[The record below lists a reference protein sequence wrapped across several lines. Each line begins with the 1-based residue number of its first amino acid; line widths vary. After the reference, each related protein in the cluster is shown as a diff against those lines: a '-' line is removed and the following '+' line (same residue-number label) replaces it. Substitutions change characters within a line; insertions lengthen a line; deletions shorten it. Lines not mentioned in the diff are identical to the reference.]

1 MGKWYKRLFV
11 VSAFLALGTVL
22 AGAASADIF
31 DLASGWP
38 HPNKYGYM
46 RELFTGAYPVVNDT
60 VDLLI
65 VDDRVMGDGMT
76 GDDDHIYV
84 PAATAVTFHITSLD
98 ANYLVKIKSTGNSDP
113 LLEVAVSGNGEGAG
127 ALTRGLGLKEVK
139 DLLVFKEGKYKVC
152 TGISVVPQG

>member
-1 MGKWYKRLFV
+1 MRKLYKKLFI
-11 VSAFLALGTVL
+11 VSALLALGTVL

-38 HPNKYGYM
+38 HPNQYGYM
-46 RELFTGAYPVVNDT
+46 RELFTGAYPVVNNT
-60 VDLLI
+60 VDLVI
-65 VDDRVMGDGMT
+65 VDDRIMGDGMT

-84 PAATAVTFHITSLD
+84 PAATAVRFHITSLD

-127 ALTRGLGLKEVK
+127 TLARGLGLKEVK
-139 DLLVFKEGKYKVC
+139 DLLILKDGKHKIC
-152 TGISVVPQG
+152 SGIYVVPQG